1 MEEPTDASTPRPP
14 RKRKR
19 RWWHRMRK
27 LFVWLVVTVVFLLGL
42 LQLPD
47 FQNWLVDRITAGLSR
62 TLETEVTID
71 YARLS
76 WFDELTIQGVFV
88 EDKYGDT
95 LLYGDEI
102 QADFNLLSLLDNS
115 VEIEELTIANTRF
128 KIRRDLGDAETNLET
143 ALQRLFPA
151 SDNPKKPI
159 NLALDRLD
167 LENIAFIQDD
177 SVRGQRFDVALE
189 SAVIYIDELDFPNK
203 RIRLE
208 TAEIRRPVVRQT
220 SIPPTPLSSVPGL
233 DQAIRSIDSTLT
245 DSNRVSLQVAID
257 ALEIIDGVFDLNNY
271 RKPPIETADI
281 ESVDFARLGVSD
293 INLELTDVV
302 YASGEMSAAVEHLS
316 LEERSGFVLDR
327 LSVRELRIAPTE
339 LVFNDLALITPNSS
353 LADSLSFTFP
363 GGWESWSE
371 FNDRVRMNIE
381 LQPSMVSI
389 RDILYFARNLRF
401 NPFFRDNRDRN
412 IRLGGSFTG
421 RVNNLRAQDVVLA
434 LDENNYLEGSFSSRN
449 LAQPGSE
456 ALNLELDALR
466 TSVTSL
472 RRLIPR
478 MNLPANFSKL
488 GRLNFN
494 GRFDGFFTDFAAK
507 GDLRTDIGRAI
518 LDMRLD
524 IENGAER
531 AEYSGSLSLDRFDL
545 GTWINNEDLGI
556 VNFTATIE
564 DGQGLTSGTANANLN
579 ATIETLEFKE
589 YRYENARINGRLQ
602 QEFFDGS
609 FAIADENIDL
619 NFLGELNFRDSIPV
633 FDFSAEINRMD
644 LQALNLSER
653 LIILSGDVDLNIV
666 NTVFSDMEGRIDL
679 DSFRVIRDTAVINI
693 GQLLAYSNF
702 NEAGQKVVK
711 LESDVAK
718 GEIVGRFDINEVSSS
733 LTKYLVEYYPGWA
746 DRLQIKM
753 PRAFPTDNRFS
764 FDVTILDSKGL
775 NRLINP
781 KLGPLVDVHLTGSYD
796 GFQDA
801 LRAELIAPRFT
812 YDNLS
817 FVDLIVRTKGEGSE
831 GELDLLIDSTLVN
844 GKPILDQLTLLSLI
858 DRDTINFGINYGGA
872 GGIFLDKLNLNGQ
885 ITLPDTANYAIRFDD
900 SDLVLF
906 QEPWTIRRDNRI
918 VIGPQYIDTRNFSL
932 RSGERSIRLTKR
944 GNRGLDLNLDN
955 MALSLVDSVW
965 NYQALD
971 FGGLVDVHLGVDDVF
986 LLQGLSA
993 DLRSDTM
1000 LINGDDYG
1008 YLRVDLRAP
1017 SPKGRVSAFLN
1028 LNRDTSQLIAE
1039 ATFNLADLAENPRV
1053 DQERNYLDLTVN
1065 VTGYPLDLARYWVGG
1080 SVSDIVGKI
1089 NAQLNVVGPASEP
1102 DVQGYIDASA
1112 GAFTLDYLQTRYH
1125 FNDSRVRITNNLFD
1139 LAGTRLLDR
1148 NNNVARL
1155 TGGITH
1161 DRLKNLGINARLRT
1175 DRFLALDLAP
1185 GDNPN
1190 FYGQAIGG
1198 GTVDFTGNFRQTDI
1212 YVRATVGRDS
1222 RLAIPVTQG
1231 AGAGPIDNVR
1241 FVDRTV
1247 YKEKEQVTAATDPT
1261 GVSLEMEI
1269 EVTDEAVGEIIF
1281 DEEVGDIL
1289 RGRGN
1294 GNLSLR
1300 IPRDGD
1306 LQMYGTITLTEGD
1319 YLFTLYKVVN
1329 KEFSVRPGGT
1339 VNWSGDPFAARIDIA
1354 ADYQNLKTPIINFIR
1369 EYLPLDGAGDGIN
1382 DLTRAAGQ
1390 ATDID
1395 LTLKLDGILTQPD
1408 INFDI
1413 GFPNLDGT
1421 LETYANNKRRQLL
1434 LDQSEL
1440 NRQVFGLIAVG
1451 QFLPGDLSFNVADVA
1466 VNTVSEWLSSYLSLL
1481 LNDLL
1486 EDAFGED
1493 AFISGFDFDIAYN
1506 NYTNTTP
1513 DAISR
1518 RGQTVEF
1525 SFRRDFNNRLSL
1537 SGDVNVLN
1545 DQTVTGGNT
1554 GTFIGN
1560 DVVLEYVLNDS
1571 RSLKLR
1577 VYQRRQPDIASGR
1590 RIQVGTGL
1598 SWRREFDSLSEFF
1611 AGFRKDA
1618 AGKR

>member
-1 MEEPTDASTPRPP
+1 
-14 RKRKR
+14 
-19 RWWHRMRK
+19 
-27 LFVWLVVTVVFLLGL
+27 
-42 LQLPD
+42 
-47 FQNWLVDRITAGLSR
+47 
-62 TLETEVTID
+62 
-71 YARLS
+71 
-76 WFDELTIQGVFV
+76 
-88 EDKYGDT
+88 
-95 LLYGDEI
+95 
-102 QADFNLLSLLDNS
+102 
-115 VEIEELTIANTRF
+115 
-128 KIRRDLGDAETNLET
+128 
-143 ALQRLFPA
+143 
-151 SDNPKKPI
+151 
-159 NLALDRLD
+159 
-167 LENIAFIQDD
+167 
-177 SVRGQRFDVALE
+177 
-189 SAVIYIDELDFPNK
+189 
-203 RIRLE
+203 
-208 TAEIRRPVVRQT
+208 
-220 SIPPTPLSSVPGL
+220 
-233 DQAIRSIDSTLT
+233 
-245 DSNRVSLQVAID
+245 
-257 ALEIIDGVFDLNNY
+257 
-271 RKPPIETADI
+271 
-281 ESVDFARLGVSD
+281 
-293 INLELTDVV
+293 
-302 YASGEMSAAVEHLS
+302 
-316 LEERSGFVLDR
+316 
-327 LSVRELRIAPTE
+327 
-339 LVFNDLALITPNSS
+339 
-353 LADSLSFTFP
+353 
-363 GGWESWSE
+363 
-371 FNDRVRMNIE
+371 
-381 LQPSMVSI
+381 
-389 RDILYFARNLRF
+389 
-401 NPFFRDNRDRN
+401 
-412 IRLGGSFTG
+412 
-421 RVNNLRAQDVVLA
+421 
-434 LDENNYLEGSFSSRN
+434 
-449 LAQPGSE
+449 
-456 ALNLELDALR
+456 
-466 TSVTSL
+466 
-472 RRLIPR
+472 
-478 MNLPANFSKL
+478 
-488 GRLNFN
+488 
-494 GRFDGFFTDFAAK
+494 
-507 GDLRTDIGRAI
+507 
-518 LDMRLD
+518 
-524 IENGAER
+524 
-531 AEYSGSLSLDRFDL
+531 
-545 GTWINNEDLGI
+545 
-556 VNFTATIE
+556 
-564 DGQGLTSGTANANLN
+564 
-579 ATIETLEFKE
+579 
-589 YRYENARINGRLQ
+589 
-602 QEFFDGS
+602 
-609 FAIADENIDL
+609 
-619 NFLGELNFRDSIPV
+619 
-633 FDFSAEINRMD
+633 
-644 LQALNLSER
+644 
-653 LIILSGDVDLNIV
+653 
-666 NTVFSDMEGRIDL
+666 
-679 DSFRVIRDTAVINI
+679 
-693 GQLLAYSNF
+693 
-702 NEAGQKVVK
+702 
-711 LESDVAK
+711 
-718 GEIVGRFDINEVSSS
+718 
-733 LTKYLVEYYPGWA
+733 
-746 DRLQIKM
+746 
-753 PRAFPTDNRFS
+753 
-764 FDVTILDSKGL
+764 
-775 NRLINP
+775 
-781 KLGPLVDVHLTGSYD
+781 
-796 GFQDA
+796 
-801 LRAELIAPRFT
+801 
-812 YDNLS
+812 
-817 FVDLIVRTKGEGSE
+817 
-831 GELDLLIDSTLVN
+831 
-844 GKPILDQLTLLSLI
+844 
-858 DRDTINFGINYGGA
+858 
-872 GGIFLDKLNLNGQ
+872 
-885 ITLPDTANYAIRFDD
+885 
-900 SDLVLF
+900 
-906 QEPWTIRRDNRI
+906 
-918 VIGPQYIDTRNFSL
+918 
-932 RSGERSIRLTKR
+932 
-944 GNRGLDLNLDN
+944 
-955 MALSLVDSVW
+955 
-965 NYQALD
+965 
-971 FGGLVDVHLGVDDVF
+971 
-986 LLQGLSA
+986 
-993 DLRSDTM
+993 M

>member
-1 MEEPTDASTPRPP
+1 
-14 RKRKR
+14 
-19 RWWHRMRK
+19 MRK
-27 LFVWLVVTVVFLLGL
+27 LFVWLVLTVVFLLGL

-47 FQNWLVDRITAGLSR
+47 FQNWLVDRVTASLSK
-62 TLETEVTID
+62 TLETEVSIE

-95 LLYGDEI
+95 LLYGDQI
-102 QADFNLLSLLDNS
+102 QADFNLLSLLDNAI
-115 VEIEELTIANTRF
+115 EIEELSITDTRF
-128 KIRRDLGDAETNLET
+128 KIRRDLGDAESNLET
-143 ALQRLFPA
+143 ALEKLFPPR
-151 SDNPKKPI
+151 DQPKRPFD
-159 NLALDRLD
+159 LALDRLD
-167 LENIAFIQDD
+167 LENISFVQND
-177 SVRGQRFDVALE
+177 SVRGQRIDVSLA
-189 SAVIYIDELDFPNK
+189 SAVVYIDELDLINK
-203 RIRLE
+203 TVRLE
-208 TAEIRRPVVRQT
+208 TAEIRRPIVRQT
-220 SIPPTPLSSVPGL
+220 TIPPSPLSTVPGL
-233 DQAIRSIDSTLT
+233 DEVIRSIDSTVV
-245 DSNRVSLQVAID
+245 DSNRVSLEIMVD
-257 ALEIIDGVFDLNNY
+257 ALEIIDGVFELNNY
-271 RKPPIETADI
+271 RKEPIEAADI
-281 ESVDFARLGVSD
+281 ESVDFARLDIRD
-293 INLELTDVV
+293 INLELTNVA
-302 YASGEMSAAVEHLS
+302 YASSEVSASVEHLS
-316 LEERSGFVLDR
+316 LEEKSGFVLDR
-327 LSVRELRIAPTE
+327 LSVDELRIAPTE
-339 LVFNDLALITPNSS
+339 LVFNDLILTTPNSS
-353 LADSLSFTFP
+353 LSDSLSFAFP
-363 GGWESWSE
+363 GGWESWSD
-371 FNDRVRMNIE
+371 FNNRVRMSID
-381 LQPSMVSI
+381 LQPSMVSV
-389 RDILYFARNLRF
+389 RDILYFARQLRF

-412 IRLGGSFTG
+412 IRLGGQFTG

-434 LDENNYLEGSFSSRN
+434 LDQNNFLEGSFSSRN

-456 ALNLELDALR
+456 ALNLELDEMR
-466 TSVTSL
+466 TSVATL

-478 MNLPANFSKL
+478 MNLPENFSKL

-507 GDLRTDIGRAI
+507 GDLSTDIGRAI

-524 IENGAER
+524 IENGSEQ
-531 AEYSGSLSLDRFDL
+531 AEYSGSLSLDEFNL
-545 GTWINNEDLGI
+545 GTWTSNRDLGI
-556 VNFTATIE
+556 VSFTAAID
-564 DGQGLTSGTANANLN
+564 DGQGLTAAAANANLN
-579 ATIETLEFKE
+579 ATIETLEFKN
-589 YRYENARINGRLQ
+589 YRYENARIDGRLQ
-602 QEFFDGS
+602 QQFFDGS
-609 FAIADENIDL
+609 FAISDENIDL

-633 FDFSAEINRMD
+633 FDFSAEINRID

-653 LIILSGDVDLNIV
+653 LIVLSGDVDLNIV
-666 NTVFSDMEGRIDL
+666 NTVFSEMEGRVKL
-679 DSFRVIRDTAVINI
+679 DSFRVVRDTAVIDI

-702 NEAGQKVVK
+702 NAEGQKVVK

-718 GEIVGRFDINEVSSS
+718 GEIVGRFDINEVTSS

-746 DRLQIKM
+746 DRLKITP

-764 FDVTILDSKGL
+764 FDLTIIDSKGL
-775 NRLINP
+775 NRLISP
-781 KLGPLVDVHLTGSYD
+781 KLGPLRDVHLIGSYD
-796 GFQDA
+796 GFEDA
-801 LRAELIAPRFT
+801 LRAELLAPRFNFDDLT
-812 YDNLS
+812 
-817 FVDLIVRTKGEGSE
+817 FVDLIVRTKGKQSE
-831 GELDLLIDSTLVN
+831 GELDLLIDTTLVN

-872 GGIFLDKLNLNGQ
+872 GGVFLEKLNLNGE
-885 ITLPDTANYAIRFDD
+885 ITLPDSANYAIRFDD

-906 QEPWTIRRDNRI
+906 QEPWAIRRDNRI
-918 VIGPQYIDTRNFSL
+918 VIGPKYIDTRNFSL
-932 RSGERSIRLTKR
+932 RSGDRSIRLSKR
-944 GNRGLDLNLDN
+944 GTSGLDLNLDN
-955 MALSLVDSVW
+955 MALGLIDSVW
-965 NYQALD
+965 AYQPLD
-971 FGGLVDVHLGVDDVF
+971 FSGRVDIHVGVDDVF
-986 LLQGLSA
+986 LLQGISA
-993 DLRSDTM
+993 DIRSDTM

-1017 SPKGRVSAFLN
+1017 NPKGRLNAYLN
-1028 LNRDTSQLIAE
+1028 LNQDTSQLIAE
-1039 ATFNLADLAENPRV
+1039 ATFNLGDLVKSPRI
-1053 DQERNYLDLTVN
+1053 DQQKNYLDLTVN
-1065 VTGYPLDLARYWVGG
+1065 VSGYPLELASYWVGG
-1080 SVSDIVGKI
+1080 SVSNIIGKI
-1089 NAQLNVVGPASEP
+1089 NGQLNVAGPAGEP
-1102 DVQGYIDASA
+1102 DVKGYIDASA

-1125 FNDSRVRITNNLFD
+1125 FNESRVRITNNLFD
-1139 LAGTRLLDR
+1139 LAGTQLLDR
-1148 NNNVARL
+1148 YNNVARL

-1185 GDNPN
+1185 GDNAN

-1212 YVRATVGRDS
+1212 YVRAAVGRDS
-1222 RLAIPVTQG
+1222 RLSIPVKEG
-1231 AGAGPIDNVR
+1231 SGAGPIDNVR

-1247 YKEKEQVTAATDPT
+1247 YQDEVETVAAADPT

-1281 DEEVGDIL
+1281 DEEVGDVL
-1289 RGRGN
+1289 QGQGN
-1294 GNLSLR
+1294 GNLSIR

-1339 VNWSGDPFAARIDIA
+1339 VSWSGDPFAARIDIA

-1369 EYLPLDGAGDGIN
+1369 EYLPLDGSATGTSA
-1382 DLTRAAGQ
+1382 LTRAASQ

-1434 LDQSEL
+1434 LDQNEL

-1451 QFLPGDLSFNVADVA
+1451 QFLPADLSFNVADVA

-1493 AFISGFDFDIAYN
+1493 AFISGFDFDIAYSNYAN
-1506 NYTNTTP
+1506 NNLSSAE
-1513 DAISR
+1513 AIT

-1545 DQTVTGGNT
+1545 DQVVTAGGNT
-1554 GTFIGN
+1554 GTFVGN

-1611 AGFRKDA
+1611 DGFKKDA
-1618 AGKR
+1618 SGKR